1 MRLRLHTL
9 PRPLSPRDPRVLLA
23 TWFGSGL
30 ITPASGTWGS
40 LAALPFGLA
49 LAWLIGSW
57 GLLAAAA
64 IMFVGGMA
72 CIRSLGAPAEDDHA
86 WIVLDEVAGLWIAL
100 APAALD
106 PIMVA
111 LAFILFRVFDALKPW
126 PISWLDRH
134 VPGPL
139 GIMADDVAA
148 GLVSA
153 VLVVLADLYL

>member
-1 MRLRLHTL
+1 ML
-9 PRPLSPRDPRVLLA
+9 PDPR
-23 TWFGSGL
+23 
-30 ITPASGTWGS
+30 ASIRDAVGS
-40 LAALPFGLA
+40 LFSSDRFPEERYDEPLGDEGLFGTDSVTWQVHA
-49 LAWLIGSW
+49 DVS
-57 GLLAAAA
+57 
-64 IMFVGGMA
+64 MFVGGIA